1 MYNYSITMLLQ
12 VNKDGRTGHYMN
24 KRKKI
29 TIYDI
34 AEVTGFSITTVTRAL
49 NHKGRINED
58 TRRLIMETADK
69 LGYQANP
76 AAQGL
81 SRKPIKLGAILY
93 CPVEE
98 YLDDIY
104 RGVAVA
110 AHELQP
116 YNVEFDLRSFP
127 YTNPREC
134 CAKAAELLQEFH
146 TKHYDGVL
154 LTPSAMIAD
163 LEILCEPI
171 AKMAEDGIPVVT
183 IVDDMLKSKR
193 LFYVGVDAFTAGK
206 MAAELLSLTSAGRDV
221 AILTHSVQTDIHQ
234 RYLDGFAHV
243 AGNDT
248 FRSVRIYSHYDD
260 PEQVRVQTEQM
271 LRDNPELRGVYI
283 TSAISPLAC
292 RQILAS
298 GRSGLNIVTTD
309 LLDETPA
316 LLSDP
321 TALATIYQDPY
332 RQGKTAAMLLY
343 DYLLNK
349 KNFDNHLI
357 TPIVV
362 LRSNYACYRNWK
374 DTSTP

>member
-1 MYNYSITMLLQ
+1 MYNYSIILFLQ
-12 VNKDGRTGHYMN
+12 VYQVGRAEYQMN

-34 AEVTGFSITTVTRAL
+34 AEATGFSITTITRAL
-49 NHKGRINED
+49 NNKGRINKD
-58 TRRLIMETADK
+58 TQLLILEAADK
-69 LGYQANP
+69 LGYHANP

-104 RGVAVA
+104 RGMEVA
-110 AHELQP
+110 AHELRQ
-116 YNVEFDLRSFP
+116 YNVEIDLRSFP

-134 CAKAAELLQEFH
+134 CAQALESLHEFYD
-146 TKHYDGVL
+146 KNYDGVL
-154 LTPSAMIAD
+154 LTPSVMIPGP
-163 LEILCEPI
+163 EIFCDPI
-171 AKMAEDGIPVVT
+171 AKLAEKGVPVVT
-183 IVDDMLKSKR
+183 IANDIPESKR
-193 LFYVGVDAFTAGK
+193 LFYVGIDAFTVGK
-206 MAAELLSLTSAGRDV
+206 IAADLLCLTSAGRDV
-221 AILTHSVQTDIHQ
+221 AILTHSTSVNIHR
-234 RYLDGFAHV
+234 RYLDGFFHI
-243 AGNDT
+243 AGKDI

-260 PEQVRVQTEQM
+260 PEQVRKQTEQM
-271 LRDNPELRGVYI
+271 LRDNPELHGVYI
-283 TSAISPLAC
+283 TSASSPLAC
-292 RQILAS
+292 RQIRAS

-316 LLSDP
+316 LLSDR
-321 TALATIYQDPY
+321 TVLATIYQDPY
-332 RQGKTAAMLLY
+332 RQGKTAVMLLY